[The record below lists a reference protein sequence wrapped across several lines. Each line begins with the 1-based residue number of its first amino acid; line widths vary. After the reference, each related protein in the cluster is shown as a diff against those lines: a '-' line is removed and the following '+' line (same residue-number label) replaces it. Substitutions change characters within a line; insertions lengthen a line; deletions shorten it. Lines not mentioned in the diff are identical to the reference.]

1 MFVQLVFL
9 AMVYLVK
16 GDLGMKF
23 RRFGKLPLWRFIG
36 PLIVVAAIYWAGPA
50 KVWAVL
56 SSADI
61 RLVAAVITLA
71 IPMVVIKAI
80 RWRILLRCYGIEL
93 GFRDSVSMYATGIV
107 FSTVT
112 PGRVGDMVK
121 IVMLVKRGNSIGKA
135 IACNIIDRLFDVVLV
150 VVASY
155 VGMWYFSS
163 QFGAHLHIV
172 NIIIVI
178 GVVLLLV
185 FVLKRHLIKKMAIKL
200 IPVQYRPG
208 ARESWNEITGGFWK
222 NRVGRI
228 LLLGLWTIVFWG
240 VWFVAMYLCAMALEL
255 DVSFVY
261 FSACAAIATVFSLF
275 PITVAGVGTRDAA
288 FILLLGQIGIARQE
302 SLALSSLIL
311 AVFLVNCGVLYLI
324 SVILK

>member
-1 MFVQLVFL
+1 
-9 AMVYLVK
+9 
-16 GDLGMKF
+16 MKF
-23 RRFGKLPLWRFIG
+23 KRLGKIPLWRLIG
-36 PLIVVAAIYWAGPA
+36 PVIVVAAIWWAGPG

-56 SSADI
+56 SNADI
-61 RLVAAVITLA
+61 GLVGAVIMLS

-107 FSTVT
+107 FSAVT

-150 VVASY
+150 VVAGY

-163 QFGAHLHIV
+163 QFGAHLHVV

-178 GVVLLLV
+178 AVVLLVV
-185 FVLKRHLIKKMAIKL
+185 FVLKRHLIKKMVIKL

-208 ARESWNEITGGFWK
+208 ARESWNEIVGSFWK
-222 NRVGRI
+222 NHVSRV
-228 LLLGLWTIVFWG
+228 LLLVLWTIVFWG
-240 VWFVAMYLCAMALEL
+240 VWFVAMFLCAMALEL
-255 DVSFVY
+255 DVSFVF
-261 FSACAAIATVFSLF
+261 FSACAAIAIVFSLL

-324 SVILK
+324 SVILKSN